1 MKIAID
7 ARTLGSRPSG
17 VGMYLND
24 FLKQLIKYEDMEFVL
39 ISDVAESEYIKSF
52 QNKGIKVYTQGKKVY
67 KSAGVYSYFTFVKKQ
82 LELIKPDIFW
92 EVNTIIPVKL
102 KGDYRIMITIH
113 DMFPIEYV
121 EYFGRVYNIYF
132 KHNLK
137 KTLKNTD
144 MILYNSEQTKRT
156 TEKFFPEAKAIDN
169 VNAYIISNPVRKNWI
184 STDENYFLYIGN
196 MEKRKGVDL
205 LINGYLKYKELGGKK
220 KLILGGKMQE
230 DDINTLVHDAMEKDK
245 DITYLDYVAH
255 NKKLELYAGMS
266 AFVFPSKAEG
276 FGMPIIEV
284 MRFNK
289 PIIASN
295 LPIFDEITDGN
306 INTFD
311 LYCSADEQIK
321 NLAQIMLNYN
331 TNVDESAYEAV
342 VNRYLPERLGKIVY
356 DFVNGYRNNN

>member
-1 MKIAID
+1 
-7 ARTLGSRPSG
+7 
-17 VGMYLND
+17 
-24 FLKQLIKYEDMEFVL
+24 
-39 ISDVAESEYIKSF
+39 
-52 QNKGIKVYTQGKKVY
+52 
-67 KSAGVYSYFTFVKKQ
+67 
-82 LELIKPDIFW
+82 
-92 EVNTIIPVKL
+92 
-102 KGDYRIMITIH
+102 
-113 DMFPIEYV
+113 
-121 EYFGRVYNIYF
+121 
-132 KHNLK
+132 
-137 KTLKNTD
+137 

-156 TEKFFPEAKAIDN
+156 TEKFFPEAKDIDN

-220 KLILGGKMQE
+220 KLIIGGKMQE

-311 LYCSADEQIK
+311 LYCSSDEQIK

-331 TNVDESAYEAV
+331 ANVDESAYEAV

>member
-156 TEKFFPEAKAIDN
+156 TEKFFPEAKDIDN

-196 MEKRKGVDL
+196 MEKEKA
-205 LINGYLKYKELGGKK
+205 LIFL
-220 KLILGGKMQE
+220 
-230 DDINTLVHDAMEKDK
+230 
-245 DITYLDYVAH
+245 
-255 NKKLELYAGMS
+255 
-266 AFVFPSKAEG
+266 
-276 FGMPIIEV
+276 
-284 MRFNK
+284 
-289 PIIASN
+289 
-295 LPIFDEITDGN
+295 
-306 INTFD
+306 
-311 LYCSADEQIK
+311 
-321 NLAQIMLNYN
+321 
-331 TNVDESAYEAV
+331 
-342 VNRYLPERLGKIVY
+342 
-356 DFVNGYRNNN
+356 

>member
-52 QNKGIKVYTQGKKVY
+52 QNKGIKVY
-67 KSAGVYSYFTFVKKQ
+67 KSAGVYSYFAFVKKQ

-156 TEKFFPEAKAIDN
+156 TEKFFPEAKDIDN
-169 VNAYIISNPVRKNWI
+169 VNAYIISNPVRKKWI

-230 DDINTLVHDAMEKDK
+230 DDINTIVHDAMEKDK

-255 NKKLELYAGMS
+255 NKKHELYAGMS

-331 TNVDESAYEAV
+331 ANVDESAYEAV

-356 DFVNGYRNNN
+356 DFVNRYRNNN

>member
-1 MKIAID
+1 
-7 ARTLGSRPSG
+7 
-17 VGMYLND
+17 
-24 FLKQLIKYEDMEFVL
+24 
-39 ISDVAESEYIKSF
+39 
-52 QNKGIKVYTQGKKVY
+52 
-67 KSAGVYSYFTFVKKQ
+67 
-82 LELIKPDIFW
+82 
-92 EVNTIIPVKL
+92 
-102 KGDYRIMITIH
+102 
-113 DMFPIEYV
+113 
-121 EYFGRVYNIYF
+121 
-132 KHNLK
+132 
-137 KTLKNTD
+137 
-144 MILYNSEQTKRT
+144 
-156 TEKFFPEAKAIDN
+156 
-169 VNAYIISNPVRKNWI
+169 
-184 STDENYFLYIGN
+184 

-255 NKKLELYAGMS
+255 NKKLELYGGMS

-331 TNVDESAYEAV
+331 ANVDESAYEAV

-356 DFVNGYRNNN
+356 DFVNGYRNNS

>member
-1 MKIAID
+1 
-7 ARTLGSRPSG
+7 
-17 VGMYLND
+17 
-24 FLKQLIKYEDMEFVL
+24 
-39 ISDVAESEYIKSF
+39 
-52 QNKGIKVYTQGKKVY
+52 
-67 KSAGVYSYFTFVKKQ
+67 
-82 LELIKPDIFW
+82 
-92 EVNTIIPVKL
+92 
-102 KGDYRIMITIH
+102 
-113 DMFPIEYV
+113 
-121 EYFGRVYNIYF
+121 
-132 KHNLK
+132 
-137 KTLKNTD
+137 
-144 MILYNSEQTKRT
+144 
-156 TEKFFPEAKAIDN
+156 
-169 VNAYIISNPVRKNWI
+169 
-184 STDENYFLYIGN
+184 

-220 KLILGGKMQE
+220 KLIIGGKMQE

-311 LYCSADEQIK
+311 LYHIG
-321 NLAQIMLNYN
+321 
-331 TNVDESAYEAV
+331 
-342 VNRYLPERLGKIVY
+342 GKIVGSIPIMLVIY
-356 DFVNGYRNNN
+356 PILCVLMVPLMYHVYHKTEIK